1 MVGLNLRRVGA
12 VAETHLGDTP
22 VSATLPNEGADFAG
36 VLEMA
41 LPSSLAPSPDEAAT
55 PDAPDTDALQA
66 QFAVMGLTTL
76 PLPPTT
82 EPTAPT
88 DHPTQ
93 PPHPGRTLEPHLH
106 TSGGA
111 TALPTEPTLL
121 LELALFLEG
130 TPETPVVLGDGMGDT
145 NSTQPQ
151 LDASESLLAVEG
163 DAPPAAARQVELLP
177 PPSLT
182 PMQADASSSES
193 MVVNMPTNGSA
204 LLPSEPSPSDSSLAP
219 LQALRLPRDEQP
231 ARQQDL
237 RAPTATQ
244 AAATL
249 QQTLHAV
256 SSAEDAFSLHRVAPN
271 WGVAEQVALH
281 IERMVYERERN
292 SLTVR
297 LDPPELGVVELRIQA
312 TGSEVQA
319 WLTAERDLTR
329 QMLQQAQQY
338 LREQLESRG
347 LHLTHFDVG
356 AQSQFQHA
364 PREQY
369 TRYAAHTTPT
379 RTPTATDSLLYDGR
393 WSVWV

>member
-12 VAETHLGDTP
+12 VAETHLEDTP
-22 VSATLPNEGADFAG
+22 VSATLPGESADFAG

-41 LPSSLAPSPDEAAT
+41 LPSSLSPSPDEAAT
-55 PDAPDTDALQA
+55 PDVPDTDALQA
-66 QFAVMGLTTL
+66 QFAITGLMTL
-76 PLPPTT
+76 LLPPTT
-82 EPTAPT
+82 EPTAPSDYSPQT
-88 DHPTQ
+88 LQ
-93 PPHPGRTLEPHLH
+93 PAQTLEPRLH
-106 TSGGA
+106 AAGETIS
-111 TALPTEPTLL
+111 LQTEPTLL
-121 LELALFLEG
+121 LEPRPATASLPNFEATF
-130 TPETPVVLGDGMGDT
+130 GDGMGDT

-151 LDASESLLAVEG
+151 LDASESLLAMEG
-163 DAPPAAARQVELLP
+163 DAPPAAARQAEL
-177 PPSLT
+177 
-182 PMQADASSSES
+182 
-193 MVVNMPTNGSA
+193 
-204 LLPSEPSPSDSSLAP
+204 PSPSSFTPMLDAASFPRGAMAGTLTDSGVALLSSPSPSGSPWAP
-219 LQALRLPRDEQP
+219 QPEPRATHNEPSVGQHEPRAL
-231 ARQQDL
+231 
-237 RAPTATQ
+237 TATHT
-244 AAATL
+244 ATL
-249 QQTLHAV
+249 TQHVTHAG
-256 SSAEDAFSLHRVAPN
+256 SPTEGASPPHRVAPN
-271 WGVAEQVALH
+271 WGATEQIVQH

-292 SLTVR
+292 SITVR
-297 LDPPELGVVELRIQA
+297 LDPPELGVVELRIQV

-356 AQSQFQHA
+356 TQSQFQHA